1 MSTRATADTH
11 TAVPVHLGIIMDG
24 NGRWALKRNL
34 ARTDGHRAGFDTAKR
49 IVLAAE
55 RVGIEYLSL
64 YTFSTENW
72 RRTPDEVKFLMNLLG
87 TALRNE
93 YDFYRENRIR
103 LVHSGDIAGLPGA
116 IRKEIRRVEE
126 DTVQFDGITVNVAV
140 NYGGRDEIVRAV
152 KKWHDAGGNGNL
164 TTDALHDYLDRPDI
178 PDPDL
183 IVRTGGELRLS
194 NFLLWECAYS
204 ELFFSQ
210 KLWPDWDEEDLLNA
224 VRDFQRRRRNFGGD
238 R

>member
-1 MSTRATADTH
+1 MSTHAAAEELTTLPR
-11 TAVPVHLGIIMDG
+11 HLGIIMDG
-24 NGRWALKRNL
+24 NGRWALNRNL

-55 RVGIEYLSL
+55 RAGIRYLSL

-72 RRTPDEVKFLMNLLG
+72 RRARDEVKFLLNLLG
-87 TALRNE
+87 TALKNE
-93 YDFYRENRIR
+93 YDFYRENGIR
-103 LVHSGDIAGLPGA
+103 LVHSGDIDGLPAA
-116 IRKEIRRVEE
+116 IRREITRVEE
-126 DTVQFDGITVNVAV
+126 DTARFDGITVNVAV

-152 KKWHDAGGNGNL
+152 KKWHAAGGNGDL
-164 TTDALHDYLDRPDI
+164 TTDALQDYLDRPDI

-204 ELFFSQ
+204 ELFFSH
-210 KLWPDWDEEDLLNA
+210 KLWPDWDEEDLHNA
-224 VRDFQRRRRNFGGD
+224 IQEYQRRRRNFGGD